1 MNTVYAVYAAEFLNL
16 KINWDFPKF
25 SAIYVIG
32 FLVWN
37 FVWWYRSMWYTLWQN
52 FIIFGFISD
61 LIQILEL
68 VVLNVG
74 QMLKFCSSKWITWIT
89 VIFVL
94 CILMWEFLWWILGVL
109 VMSCKTFMIFGQ
121 VVYRIKILQY
131 KLSRLEFI
139 WVWWI
144 SMKLDPQNLID
155 LNLELW
161 MKMVD
166 SLVSFY
172 FPLVSLNLDTYS
184 SSYYPLCK
192 LVSCWNDM
200 AEHLTSKGHN

>member
-1 MNTVYAVYAAEFLNL
+1 MNTVYAVYAAEFLIL

-94 CILMWEFLWWILGVL
+94 FILTWEFLWWILGVL

-144 SMKLDPQNLID
+144 SMKLDP
-155 LNLELW
+155 
-161 MKMVD
+161 
-166 SLVSFY
+166 
-172 FPLVSLNLDTYS
+172 
-184 SSYYPLCK
+184 
-192 LVSCWNDM
+192 
-200 AEHLTSKGHN
+200 